1 MQENTARKRASLLQ
15 KSSRWGDPAQ
25 KKGRRHRLS
34 HHSQPG
40 YDISTDRTYSDV
52 DVTHPHIPVMED
64 EAASPN
70 TRRRSG
76 SSPKRVVASNLRRSS
91 TQPSQ
96 STTRS
101 QDEDHRQHS
110 SSDSDLEDFIEQD
123 DDEEAGLTHEER
135 KKKRK
140 WIWRNMRLD
149 GRVAGD
155 NTAPAKGRV
164 ESMWSTDVIKTN
176 AINALFI
183 GLWYTFSIGISVYNT
198 WMFSKGGL
206 HFPFPLF
213 TTCAH
218 MVVQFIL
225 SGAVLFLLPQFRPKP
240 SASISNAH
248 GYSQIDEDQDP
259 NELEQ
264 KPIMTKWF
272 YLTRIG
278 PCGAATAMDIGL
290 GNFSLKY
297 ISLTFYTMCKSS
309 VLAFV
314 LLFAFLFRLEKPSWK
329 LGSIIAIMTVGV
341 IMMVAGEADFQLTGF
356 ILIMSAAL
364 CSGFRWSLTQI
375 LLLRNPA
382 TSNPFSS
389 IFFLTPVM
397 FICLLVLALP
407 IEGPADLI
415 DGFQQLAAAR
425 GYLQGIAIMM
435 APGILAFMMVASEFA
450 LLQRTSVVT
459 LSVCGIFKEVLTI
472 ATAARTFNDE
482 LSAINISG
490 LFVTILAIAAY
501 NYLKYLKMREDFEKK
516 SRSIAMKGNNNDGS
530 NEDHEEDPVQVVS
543 PLDGPNRTNGTL
555 DARVSS
561 LRNEDRDKA
570 S

>member
-1 MQENTARKRASLLQ
+1 MQENIARKRASLLQ

-25 KKGRRHRLS
+25 KKGKKHRQRYP
-34 HHSQPG
+34 SQPG
-40 YDISTDRTYSDV
+40 YDTSTDPTYPNV
-52 DVTHPHIPVMED
+52 DIIHPHIPIMED
-64 EAASPN
+64 DLN
-70 TRRRSG
+70 TAPTGRRRSG
-76 SSPKRVVASNLRRSS
+76 SSPKRSGMNQHRRRRS
-91 TQPSQ
+91 TQLSQ
-96 STTRS
+96 ETAL
-101 QDEDHRQHS
+101 DEDHT
-110 SSDSDLEDFIEQD
+110 SDSGLEDYLEQD

-135 KKKRK
+135 KRKRK

-149 GRVAGD
+149 GRIAGD
-155 NTAPAKGRV
+155 TSASKER
-164 ESMWSTDVIKTN
+164 SDTMWSADVIKTN

-206 HFPFPLF
+206 HFPFPLHDL
-213 TTCAH
+213 CAY
-218 MVVQFIL
+218 
-225 SGAVLFLLPQFRPKP
+225 G
-240 SASISNAH
+240 
-248 GYSQIDEDQDP
+248 DEDENS
-259 NELEQ
+259 NEIER
-264 KPIMTKWF
+264 KPQIMTKWF

-290 GNFSLKY
+290 GNFSLRY

-314 LLFAFLFRLEKPSWK
+314 LMFAFLFRLEKPSWK
-329 LGSIIAIMTVGV
+329 LGSIIGIMTVGV

-364 CSGFRWSLTQI
+364 CSGFRWSITQI

-397 FICLLVLALP
+397 FVCLLVLALP
-407 IEGPADLI
+407 IEGPVELVA
-415 DGFQQLAAAR
+415 GFRALAEQK

-472 ATAARTFNDE
+472 STAARTFGDE

-501 NYLKYLKMREDFEKK
+501 NYLKYLKMKEDFEKK
-516 SRSIAMKGNNNDGS
+516 TKGIAMKGSSSDASND
-530 NEDHEEDPVQVVS
+530 EEDFDTEHTSASPV
-543 PLDGPNRTNGTL
+543 DGPSRTNGAL
-555 DARVSS
+555 DAARVPRS
-561 LRNEDRDKA
+561 EDKDKA
-570 S
+570 R